1 MQLVW
6 IRTQE
11 GETVIEDLEMPST
24 QQVRG
29 YETTIVPLNGAIF
42 RTQQPAAA
50 MDFHNAPRR
59 QIVVP
64 LEGEVEIE
72 VGSGEVRLISPGMA
86 LLADDLSGQGHKS
99 TFRPENATTLFLLLP
114 DDLDPAVW
122 RK

>member
-29 YETTIVPLNGAIF
+29 HETTMVPLLGAIF
-42 RTQQPAAA
+42 RTQQPAVA

-86 LLADDLSGQGHKS
+86 LLADDISGQGHKS

>member
-29 YETTIVPLNGAIF
+29 HETTMVPLLGAIF
-42 RTQQPAAA
+42 RTQQPAVA

-86 LLADDLSGQGHKS
+86 LLADDLSGQGHKA
-99 TFRPENATTLFLLLP
+99 TFRPANATTLFLLLP

>member
-29 YETTIVPLNGAIF
+29 HETTMVPLLGAIF
-42 RTQQPAAA
+42 RTQQPAVA

-114 DDLDPAVW
+114 DDLDPTVW

>member
-11 GETVIEDLEMPST
+11 GETVIEDLEMPAT
-24 QQVRG
+24 QQGRG

-42 RTQQPAAA
+42 RTQQPAVA

-72 VGSGEVRLISPGMA
+72 VGAGEVRLISPGMA

>member
-29 YETTIVPLNGAIF
+29 HETTMVPLLGAIF
-42 RTQQPAAA
+42 RTQQPAVA

-64 LEGEVEIE
+64 LEL
-72 VGSGEVRLISPGMA
+72 SLI
-86 LLADDLSGQGHKS
+86 HI
-99 TFRPENATTLFLLLP
+99 
-114 DDLDPAVW
+114 
-122 RK
+122 